1 MTNLNSNQNVMNQ
14 SEAVCEIPNV
24 ITQSKAHPIRS
35 DKYSVV
41 TTGNIIEQ
49 LMEEAGLV
57 WEKVAEENNTSKYKG
72 FGTHLVRCTHPDFSL
87 GRDDLNRELIP
98 QLYIK
103 NSYHGRTKFEM
114 HVGLYRVFCMNGL
127 ILGNQFQTIKIKHI
141 GLTVDEVKAEV
152 EKMKAIF
159 TGEVAPF
166 ILSLKEK
173 KLTDAQQ
180 LAFAEAALRERVRL
194 NANFLRGVNT
204 QELLTSVRKEDEG
217 AAIWEVLQ
225 RVQDNLGLN
234 FRSSPVEVRYEY
246 LAKDKDGNDIIKER
260 KVSKLKNIQEVTYMN
275 KFLFDLATR
284 YLQGE

>member
-1 MTNLNSNQNVMNQ
+1 MTNVNLTQNNLMNQ
-14 SEAVCEIPNV
+14 SENVCEIPNV
-24 ITQSKAHPIRS
+24 ITQRKAHPIRS
-35 DKYSVV
+35 EKYSVV
-41 TTGNIIEQ
+41 TTEDIIKQ

-114 HVGLYRVFCMNGL
+114 HVGLFRVFCMNGL
-127 ILGNQFQTIKIKHI
+127 ILGNKFQTIKIKHI
-141 GLTVDEVKAEV
+141 GLTVDEIRSEV
-152 EKMKAIF
+152 EKMKEIF

-180 LAFAEAALRERVRL
+180 LEFAEAALRERVRL
-194 NANFLRGVNT
+194 NANFIRGVNT
-204 QELLTSVRKEDEG
+204 QDLLTSVRSEDEG
-217 AAIWEVLQ
+217 AALWEVLQ

-234 FRSSPVEVRYEY
+234 FRSSPVEIRYEY
-246 LAKDKDGNDIIKER
+246 MAKDKDENDVIKER

-275 KFLFDLATR
+275 KFLFDLATK
-284 YLQGE
+284 YL

>member
-1 MTNLNSNQNVMNQ
+1 MTNVNLTQNNLMNQ
-14 SEAVCEIPNV
+14 SENVCEIPNV
-24 ITQSKAHPIRS
+24 ITQRKAHPIRS
-35 DKYSVV
+35 EKYSVV
-41 TTGNIIEQ
+41 TTEDIIKQ

-114 HVGLYRVFCMNGL
+114 HVGLFRVFCMNGL
-127 ILGNQFQTIKIKHI
+127 ILGNKFQTIKIKHI
-141 GLTVDEVKAEV
+141 GLTVEEIRAEV
-152 EKMKAIF
+152 EKMKEIF

-180 LAFAEAALRERVRL
+180 LEFAEAALRERVRL
-194 NANFLRGVNT
+194 NANFIRGVNT
-204 QELLTSVRKEDEG
+204 QDLLTSVRSEDEG
-217 AAIWEVLQ
+217 AALWEVLQ

-234 FRSSPVEVRYEY
+234 FRSSPVEIRYEY
-246 LAKDKDGNDIIKER
+246 MAKDKDENDVIKER

-275 KFLFDLATR
+275 KFLFDLATK
-284 YLQGE
+284 YL

>member
-1 MTNLNSNQNVMNQ
+1 MTNLNSNQIVMNS
-14 SEAVCEIPNV
+14 SEAVVEIPNV
-24 ITQSKAHPIRS
+24 ITQRKAHPIRS

-41 TTGNIIEQ
+41 TTEDIIKQ
-49 LMEEAGLV
+49 LMEDAGLV
-57 WEKVAEENNTSKYKG
+57 WKKVAEENNTSKYKG
-72 FGTHLVRCTHPDFSL
+72 YGTHLVRCTHPDFSL
-87 GRDDLNRELIP
+87 GNDELNLELIP

-114 HVGLYRVFCMNGL
+114 HVGLFRVFCMNGL

-141 GLTVDEVKAEV
+141 GLTVDEIKAEV
-152 EKMKAIF
+152 EKMKAVF

-180 LAFAEAALRERVRL
+180 LEFAEAALRERVRL
-194 NANFLRGVNT
+194 NANFIRGINT
-204 QELLTSVRKEDEG
+204 QDLLTSVRSEDEG

-246 LAKDKDGNDIIKER
+246 LAKDKDGNDITKER

-275 KFLFDLATR
+275 KFLFDLATS
-284 YLQGE
+284 YLK

>member
-1 MTNLNSNQNVMNQ
+1 MTNVNLTQNNVMNQ
-14 SEAVCEIPNV
+14 SENVCEIPNV
-24 ITQSKAHPIRS
+24 ITQRKAHPIRS
-35 DKYSVV
+35 EKYSVV
-41 TTGNIIEQ
+41 TTEDIIKQ

-72 FGTHLVRCTHPDFSL
+72 YGTHLVRCTHPDFSL

-114 HVGLYRVFCMNGL
+114 HVGLFRVFCMNGL
-127 ILGNQFQTIKIKHI
+127 ILGNKFQTIRIKHI
-141 GLTVDEVKAEV
+141 GLTVDEIRAEV
-152 EKMKAIF
+152 EKMKEIF

-180 LAFAEAALRERVRL
+180 LEFAETALRERVRL
-194 NANFLRGVNT
+194 NANFIRGVNT
-204 QELLTSVRKEDEG
+204 QDLLTSVRSEDEG
-217 AAIWEVLQ
+217 AALWEVLQ

-234 FRSSPVEVRYEY
+234 FRSSPVEIRYEY
-246 LAKDKDGNDIIKER
+246 MAKDKDKNDVIKER

-275 KFLFDLATR
+275 KFLFDLATK
-284 YLQGE
+284 YLK

>member
-1 MTNLNSNQNVMNQ
+1 MNQ

>member
-1 MTNLNSNQNVMNQ
+1 MTNLNSNQIVMNS
-14 SEAVCEIPNV
+14 SEAVVEIPNV
-24 ITQSKAHPIRS
+24 ITQRKAHPIRS

-41 TTGNIIEQ
+41 TTEDIIKQ
-49 LMEEAGLV
+49 LMEDAGLV
-57 WEKVAEENNTSKYKG
+57 WKKVAEENNTSKYKG
-72 FGTHLVRCTHPDFSL
+72 YGTHLVRCTHPDFSL
-87 GRDDLNRELIP
+87 GNDELNRELIP

-114 HVGLYRVFCMNGL
+114 HVGLFRVFCMNGL

-141 GLTVDEVKAEV
+141 GLTVDEIKAEV
-152 EKMKAIF
+152 EKMKAVF

-180 LAFAEAALRERVRL
+180 LEFAEAALRERVRL
-194 NANFLRGVNT
+194 NANFIRGINT
-204 QELLTSVRKEDEG
+204 QDLLTSVRSEDEG

-246 LAKDKDGNDIIKER
+246 LAKDKDGNDITKER

-275 KFLFDLATR
+275 KFLFDLATS
-284 YLQGE
+284 YLK